1 MSNLKNIIESDVKE
15 KIVVIDGHNLIFRTL
30 FISEKHNDQFG
41 IEGDQTYSYWKYIF
55 LKTIVNTISTFNPTK
70 LIICMDEKN
79 TWRKDVYPEYKAQR
93 KAARDNSK
101 IDFKVFFPI
110 MDAYYTDMMEII
122 TNIMY
127 LKVDRCE
134 GDDIMAVISRSYPD
148 ANIELISTDK
158 DLNQLLKRKN
168 VKQYD
173 PVKRAY
179 TNSLNPVVDL
189 EMKIITGDKGDNIPA
204 IKPKCGPATAA
215 KILTENLLPTL
226 LKDKDISDAYDRNRI
241 LIDLDCIPKTIV
253 DDITNHLNS
262 YTLKSYDGK
271 KFFNFAIKH
280 RLASMIENIQEIN
293 SVLSTLDDY
302 VGTGKSEQ

>member
-1 MSNLKNIIESDVKE
+1 MSNLKNIIEDDTPE
-15 KIVVIDGHNLIFRTL
+15 KIVVIDGHNLIFRTI
-30 FISEKHNDQFG
+30 FIAEKHNDQFG
-41 IEGDQTYSYWKYIF
+41 IESDQSYSYWKYIF
-55 LKTIVNTISTFNPTK
+55 LKTIINTITTFTPTK
-70 LIICMDEKN
+70 LIIAMDEKN

-101 IDFKVFFPI
+101 IDFKAFFPV
-110 MDAYYTDMMEII
+110 MDAFYTDLMEILP
-122 TNIMY
+122 NIMY

-134 GDDIMAVISRSYPD
+134 GDDIMAVITKNFPD
-148 ANIELISTDK
+148 AKIELISTDK

-179 TNSLNPVVDL
+179 PNSLHPEIDL
-189 EMKIITGDKGDNIPA
+189 EVKVITGDKGDNIPA
-204 IKPKCGPATAA
+204 IKPKCGPVTAA
-215 KILTENLLPTL
+215 KILTENLLPNL

-241 LIDLDCIPKTIV
+241 LIDLDCIPKTIEADV
-253 DDITNHLNS
+253 MDHINK
-262 YTLKSYDGK
+262 YVLKSYDSK

-280 RLASMIENIQEIN
+280 RLASMLENIQEVN
-293 SVLSTLDDY
+293 GALSILDNY